1 MPIFKFAAKVFF
13 RQSRSGEVL
22 VMIAAISMAVA
33 SLSAVGFLTD
43 RISLSIEKQAS
54 ELLAADLRISSTE
67 PIPEEWIDLAKERKL
82 DLASSQSFPSVVYS
96 QDGNALAR
104 IKAVSSMYPLR
115 GTVRISDNDISDE
128 YEVKKIPSPSEVWVD
143 QAILYRLNAEIGDEI
158 SIGNSDFKIT
168 AILRYRPDQSIGFVS
183 LSPTVLMN
191 ISSIPGTGLIT
202 QGSRVNYSMLVAGE
216 NDEVQTFSK
225 LMSVKV
231 NDSARISN
239 PSDSSE
245 RTNQTINRSKQFLS
259 LTVIISVLLS
269 GIAISMSARRFA
281 KKRMDMI
288 ALMKSFGAK
297 RRFILQ
303 TIIIQLTM
311 IGLTGVILGSIMG
324 FIVENLVANLIADL
338 FMSELPNPTF
348 QTLFIGL
355 LAAFILLPGF
365 AFSSLLQLSNT
376 SAIKVLR
383 KNAIPAPPS
392 ELFIAGGA
400 LLSLSILLYY
410 FVRDIE
416 LLAVI
421 ILGMLIIS
429 LLLFFIGQIL
439 AQILGS
445 LRGGF
450 GASWRYGLANVSR
463 RGRDSAIQIV
473 AFGLSLTALLLLSLI
488 RTDLLTDW
496 QKALGEN
503 TPNYFLINIQS
514 YQAEGIREILK
525 KSDGVNPEF
534 VPLVRARMT
543 EINGQSVQDRSYPDE
558 RGNWLANREAN
569 LSWAK
574 TVNSKNKVTDGSW
587 WSSDYKGPPLVSIER
602 SAAEDMGVAVG
613 DNLTFLIAGEN
624 ITAEISSIREVD
636 WNSFSPNFFL
646 VFSPNSLDAFPSSF
660 ISSMYLDKSEN
671 QILKELQINYPT
683 VSVVDL
689 DPILQQVRQ
698 VITKVSIAVQAVF
711 IFTLIAGITV
721 LFSAVHSTIDERKFE
736 SALLRAVGMKTR
748 NVIISLLSE
757 FSAIGLSAGI
767 LAASGAS
774 ILAWQ
779 IASRFFEISYIFN
792 LSLWLAGIVCGVV
805 LVSLF
810 GYIAS
815 RDAIKSPPVNV
826 LRNT

>member
-1 MPIFKFAAKVFF
+1 MPIFKFAAKAFF

-54 ELLAADLRISSTE
+54 ELLAADLRISSPE
-67 PIPEEWIDLAKERKL
+67 PIQKEWIDLAKERKL
-82 DLASSQSFPSVVYS
+82 ELASSQSFPSVVYS
-96 QDGNALAR
+96 QEGNALAR

-168 AILRYRPDQSIGFVS
+168 AILRYRPDQSIGFAT

-202 QGSRVNYSMLVAGE
+202 EGSRVNYSMLIAGE
-216 NDEVQTFSK
+216 NNEVQTFSE
-225 LMSVKV
+225 LMSVKL

-514 YQAEGIREILK
+514 YQTEGIREILK
-525 KSDGVNPEF
+525 SSDGVLPKF

-569 LSWAK
+569 LSWSK

-587 WSSDYKGPPLVSIER
+587 WSADYKGPPLVSIER

-646 VFSPNSLDAFPSSF
+646 VLSPNSLDTFPSSF

-736 SALLRAVGMKTR
+736 SALLRAVGMKKR

-815 RDAIKSPPVNV
+815 RDAIKSPPVNA

>member
-1 MPIFKFAAKVFF
+1 MPIFKFAAKAFF

-54 ELLAADLRISSTE
+54 ELLAADLRISSPE
-67 PIPEEWIDLAKERKL
+67 PIPEEWIDLAKEQKL

-96 QDGNALAR
+96 QEGNALAR

-115 GTVRISDNDISDE
+115 GTVRISDNDSSDE

-168 AILRYRPDQSIGFVS
+168 AILRYRPDQSIGFAS

-202 QGSRVNYSMLVAGE
+202 EGSRVNYSMLIAGE
-216 NDEVQTFSK
+216 NNEVQTFSE
-225 LMSVKV
+225 LMSFKV

-383 KNAIPAPPS
+383 KMRYRLHPQSYSLLEEPS
-392 ELFIAGGA
+392 FHCQFCSIISSEI
-400 LLSLSILLYY
+400 LS
-410 FVRDIE
+410 F
-416 LLAVI
+416 LAVI

-514 YQAEGIREILK
+514 YQTEGIREILK
-525 KSDGVNPEF
+525 SGDGVNPEF

-569 LSWAK
+569 LSWSK
-574 TVNSKNKVTDGSW
+574 TVNSKNKVIDGSW
-587 WSSDYKGPPLVSIER
+587 WSTDYKGPPLVSIER

-636 WNSFSPNFFL
+636 WNSFSPNFSWFCPRTHWIHSQAL
-646 VFSPNSLDAFPSSF
+646 L
-660 ISSMYLDKSEN
+660 
-671 QILKELQINYPT
+671 YP
-683 VSVVDL
+683 
-689 DPILQQVRQ
+689 
-698 VITKVSIAVQAVF
+698 AC
-711 IFTLIAGITV
+711 TLIRV
-721 LFSAVHSTIDERKFE
+721 
-736 SALLRAVGMKTR
+736 KTR
-748 NVIISLLSE
+748 
-757 FSAIGLSAGI
+757 
-767 LAASGAS
+767 
-774 ILAWQ
+774 
-779 IASRFFEISYIFN
+779 Y
-792 LSLWLAGIVCGVV
+792 
-805 LVSLF
+805 
-810 GYIAS
+810 
-815 RDAIKSPPVNV
+815 
-826 LRNT
+826 

>member
-1 MPIFKFAAKVFF
+1 MPIFKFAAKAFF

-54 ELLAADLRISSTE
+54 ELLAADLRISSPE

-115 GTVRISDNDISDE
+115 GTVRISDNDSSDE

-168 AILRYRPDQSIGFVS
+168 AILRYRPDQSIGFAS

-202 QGSRVNYSMLVAGE
+202 EGSRVNYSMLIAGE
-216 NDEVQTFSK
+216 NNEVQTFSE

-338 FMSELPNPTF
+338 FMSELPSPTF

-514 YQAEGIREILK
+514 YQTEGIREILK
-525 KSDGVNPEF
+525 SSDGVQPEF

-569 LSWAK
+569 LSWSK

-587 WSSDYKGPPLVSIER
+587 WSADYKGPPLVSIER

-646 VFSPNSLDAFPSSF
+646 VLSPNSLDTFPSSF

>member
-1 MPIFKFAAKVFF
+1 MPIFKFAAKAFF

-54 ELLAADLRISSTE
+54 ELLAADLRISSPE

-115 GTVRISDNDISDE
+115 GTVRISDNDSSDE

-143 QAILYRLNAEIGDEI
+143 QAILYRLNAAIGDEI

-168 AILRYRPDQSIGFVS
+168 AILRYRPDQSIGFAS

-202 QGSRVNYSMLVAGE
+202 EGSRVNYSMLIAGE
-216 NDEVQTFSK
+216 NNEVQTFSE

-338 FMSELPNPTF
+338 FMSELPSPTF

-392 ELFIAGGA
+392 ELFVAGGA

-410 FVRDIE
+410 FVRDIQ

-421 ILGMLIIS
+421 TLGMLIIS

-439 AQILGS
+439 AHILGN

-514 YQAEGIREILK
+514 YQTEGIREILK
-525 KSDGVNPEF
+525 SSDGVLPEF

-558 RGNWLANREAN
+558 RGKWLANREAN
-569 LSWAK
+569 LSWSK

-587 WSSDYKGPPLVSIER
+587 WSADYKGPPLVSIER

-646 VFSPNSLDAFPSSF
+646 VLSPNSLNTFPSSF

>member
-1 MPIFKFAAKVFF
+1 MPIFKFAAKAFF

-54 ELLAADLRISSTE
+54 ELLAADLRISSPE

-115 GTVRISDNDISDE
+115 GTVRISDNDSSDE

-168 AILRYRPDQSIGFVS
+168 AILRYRPDQSIGFAS

-216 NDEVQTFSK
+216 NNEVQIFSE

-239 PSDSSE
+239 PSNSNE
-245 RTNQTINRSKQFLS
+245 RTNQTINRSNQFLS

-324 FIVENLVANLIADL
+324 FIVENLVANLVADL
-338 FMSELPNPTF
+338 FMSELPSPTF

-376 SAIKVLR
+376 PAMKVLR
-383 KNAIPAPPS
+383 NNAIPAPPS

-514 YQAEGIREILK
+514 YQTEGIREILK
-525 KSDGVNPEF
+525 SSDGVLPEF

-558 RGNWLANREAN
+558 RGKWLANREAN
-569 LSWAK
+569 LSWSK

-587 WSSDYKGPPLVSIER
+587 WSADYKGPPLVSIER

-646 VFSPNSLDAFPSSF
+646 VLSPNSLDTFPSSF

-698 VITKVSIAVQAVF
+698 VITKVSIAVQTVF

-815 RDAIKSPPVNV
+815 RDAIKSPPVNA

>member
-1 MPIFKFAAKVFF
+1 MPIFKFAAKAFF

-54 ELLAADLRISSTE
+54 ELLAADLRISSPE

-168 AILRYRPDQSIGFVS
+168 AILRYRPDQSIGFAS

-202 QGSRVNYSMLVAGE
+202 EGSRVNYSMLIAGE
-216 NDEVQTFSK
+216 NNEVQTFSE

-338 FMSELPNPTF
+338 FMSEFPNPTF
-348 QTLFIGL
+348 QTLLIGL

-514 YQAEGIREILK
+514 YQTEGIREILK
-525 KSDGVNPEF
+525 SSDGVNPEF

-543 EINGQSVQDRSYPDE
+543 KINGQSVQDRSYPDE

-569 LSWAK
+569 LSWSK

-587 WSSDYKGPPLVSIER
+587 WSPDYIGPPLVSIER

-646 VFSPNSLDAFPSSF
+646 VFSPNSLDTFPSSF
-660 ISSMYLDKSEN
+660 ISSMYLDKSKN

-736 SALLRAVGMKTR
+736 SALLRAVGMKKR

-815 RDAIKSPPVNV
+815 RDAIKSPPVNA

>member
-1 MPIFKFAAKVFF
+1 MPIFKFAAKAFF

-54 ELLAADLRISSTE
+54 ELLAADLRISSPE

-115 GTVRISDNDISDE
+115 GTVRISDNDSSDE

-168 AILRYRPDQSIGFVS
+168 AILRYRPDQSIGFAS

-202 QGSRVNYSMLVAGE
+202 EGSRVNYSMLIAGE
-216 NDEVQTFSK
+216 NNEVQTFSE
-225 LMSVKV
+225 LMSFKV

-392 ELFIAGGA
+392 ELFITGGA

-514 YQAEGIREILK
+514 YQTEGIREILK
-525 KSDGVNPEF
+525 SSDGVNPEF

-543 EINGQSVQDRSYPDE
+543 KINGQSVQDRSYPDE

-569 LSWAK
+569 LSWSK
-574 TVNSKNKVTDGSW
+574 TVNSKNKVIDGSW
-587 WSSDYKGPPLVSIER
+587 WSTDYKGPPLVSIER

-646 VFSPNSLDAFPSSF
+646 VFSPNSLDTFPSSF

-698 VITKVSIAVQAVF
+698 VITK
-711 IFTLIAGITV
+711 
-721 LFSAVHSTIDERKFE
+721 
-736 SALLRAVGMKTR
+736 
-748 NVIISLLSE
+748 LS
-757 FSAIGLSAGI
+757 
-767 LAASGAS
+767 
-774 ILAWQ
+774 
-779 IASRFFEISYIFN
+779 N
-792 LSLWLAGIVCGVV
+792 
-805 LVSLF
+805 
-810 GYIAS
+810 
-815 RDAIKSPPVNV
+815 
-826 LRNT
+826 

>member
-1 MPIFKFAAKVFF
+1 
-13 RQSRSGEVL
+13 
-22 VMIAAISMAVA
+22 
-33 SLSAVGFLTD
+33 
-43 RISLSIEKQAS
+43 
-54 ELLAADLRISSTE
+54 
-67 PIPEEWIDLAKERKL
+67 
-82 DLASSQSFPSVVYS
+82 
-96 QDGNALAR
+96 
-104 IKAVSSMYPLR
+104 
-115 GTVRISDNDISDE
+115 
-128 YEVKKIPSPSEVWVD
+128 
-143 QAILYRLNAEIGDEI
+143 
-158 SIGNSDFKIT
+158 
-168 AILRYRPDQSIGFVS
+168 
-183 LSPTVLMN
+183 
-191 ISSIPGTGLIT
+191 
-202 QGSRVNYSMLVAGE
+202 
-216 NDEVQTFSK
+216 
-225 LMSVKV
+225 
-231 NDSARISN
+231 
-239 PSDSSE
+239 
-245 RTNQTINRSKQFLS
+245 
-259 LTVIISVLLS
+259 
-269 GIAISMSARRFA
+269 
-281 KKRMDMI
+281 
-288 ALMKSFGAK
+288 
-297 RRFILQ
+297 
-303 TIIIQLTM
+303 M

-392 ELFIAGGA
+392 ELFITGGA

-514 YQAEGIREILK
+514 YQTEGIREILK
-525 KSDGVNPEF
+525 SSDGVNPEF

-543 EINGQSVQDRSYPDE
+543 KINGQSVQDRSYPDE

-569 LSWAK
+569 LSWSK
-574 TVNSKNKVTDGSW
+574 TVNPKNKVTDGSW
-587 WSSDYKGPPLVSIER
+587 WSADYKGPPLVSIER

-646 VFSPNSLDAFPSSF
+646 VFSPNSLDTFPSSF

-736 SALLRAVGMKTR
+736 SALLRAVGMKKR

>member
-1 MPIFKFAAKVFF
+1 MPIFKFAAKAFF

-54 ELLAADLRISSTE
+54 ELLAADLRISSPE

-96 QDGNALAR
+96 QEGNALAR

-115 GTVRISDNDISDE
+115 GTVRISDNDSSDE

-168 AILRYRPDQSIGFVS
+168 AILRYRPDQSIGFAS

-202 QGSRVNYSMLVAGE
+202 EGSRVNYSMLIAGE
-216 NDEVQTFSK
+216 NNEVQTFSE

-338 FMSELPNPTF
+338 FMSELPSPTF

-392 ELFIAGGA
+392 ELFITGGA

-525 KSDGVNPEF
+525 SSDGVNPEF

-543 EINGQSVQDRSYPDE
+543 KINGQSVQDRSYPDE

-574 TVNSKNKVTDGSW
+574 TVNSKNKVMDGSW
-587 WSSDYKGPPLVSIER
+587 WSADYKGPPLVSIER
-602 SAAEDMGVAVG
+602 SAAEDMGVTVG

-646 VFSPNSLDAFPSSF
+646 VFSPNSLDTFPSSF

-736 SALLRAVGMKTR
+736 GALLRAVGMKTR

-792 LSLWLAGIVCGVV
+792 LSLWLTGIVCGVV

>member
-1 MPIFKFAAKVFF
+1 MPIFKFAAKAFF

-54 ELLAADLRISSTE
+54 ELLAADLRISSPE

-115 GTVRISDNDISDE
+115 GTVRISDNDSSDE

-168 AILRYRPDQSIGFVS
+168 AILRYRPDQSIGFAS

-202 QGSRVNYSMLVAGE
+202 EGSRVNYSMLIAGE
-216 NDEVQTFSK
+216 NNEVQTFSE

-303 TIIIQLTM
+303 TITIQLTM

-338 FMSELPNPTF
+338 FMSELPSPTF

-514 YQAEGIREILK
+514 YQTEGIREILK
-525 KSDGVNPEF
+525 SSDGVNPEF

-543 EINGQSVQDRSYPDE
+543 KINGQSVQDRSYPDE

-569 LSWAK
+569 LSWSK

-587 WSSDYKGPPLVSIER
+587 WSADYKGPPLVSIER

-646 VFSPNSLDAFPSSF
+646 VFSPNSLDTFPSSF

>member
-1 MPIFKFAAKVFF
+1 MPIFKFAAKAFF

-54 ELLAADLRISSTE
+54 ELLAADLRISSPE

-115 GTVRISDNDISDE
+115 GTVRISDNDSSDE

-168 AILRYRPDQSIGFVS
+168 AILRYRPDQSIGFAS

-202 QGSRVNYSMLVAGE
+202 EGSRVNYSMLIAGE
-216 NDEVQTFSK
+216 NNEVQTFSE

-514 YQAEGIREILK
+514 YQTEGIREILK
-525 KSDGVNPEF
+525 SSDGVNPEF

-543 EINGQSVQDRSYPDE
+543 KINGQSVQDRSYPDE

-569 LSWAK
+569 LSWSK

-587 WSSDYKGPPLVSIER
+587 WSADYKGPPLVSIER

-646 VFSPNSLDAFPSSF
+646 VLSPNSLDTFPSSF

>member
-1 MPIFKFAAKVFF
+1 MSIFKFAAKAFF

-54 ELLAADLRISSTE
+54 ELLAADLRISSPE

-115 GTVRISDNDISDE
+115 GTVRISDNDSSDE

-168 AILRYRPDQSIGFVS
+168 AILRYRPDQSIGFAS

-191 ISSIPGTGLIT
+191 ISDIPGTGLIT
-202 QGSRVNYSMLVAGE
+202 EGSRVNYSMLIAGE
-216 NDEVQTFSK
+216 NNEVQTFSE

-514 YQAEGIREILK
+514 YQTEGIREILK
-525 KSDGVNPEF
+525 SSDGVNPEF

-543 EINGQSVQDRSYPDE
+543 KINGQSVQDRSYPDE

-569 LSWAK
+569 LSWSK

-587 WSSDYKGPPLVSIER
+587 WSADYKGPPLVSIER

-646 VFSPNSLDAFPSSF
+646 VFSPNSLDTFPSSF

-698 VITKVSIAVQAVF
+698 VITKVSIAVQTVF

>member
-1 MPIFKFAAKVFF
+1 MPIFKFAAKAFF

-54 ELLAADLRISSTE
+54 ELLAADLRISSPE
-67 PIPEEWIDLAKERKL
+67 PIQKEWIDLAKERKL
-82 DLASSQSFPSVVYS
+82 ELASSQSFPSVVYS

-168 AILRYRPDQSIGFVS
+168 AILRYRPDQSIGFAT

-202 QGSRVNYSMLVAGE
+202 EGSRVNYSMLIAGE
-216 NDEVQTFSK
+216 NNEVQTFSE
-225 LMSVKV
+225 LMSVKL

-514 YQAEGIREILK
+514 YQTEGIREILK
-525 KSDGVNPEF
+525 SSDGVLPKF
-534 VPLVRARMT
+534 VPLIRARMT

-569 LSWAK
+569 LSWSK

-587 WSSDYKGPPLVSIER
+587 WSADYKGPPLVSIER

-646 VFSPNSLDAFPSSF
+646 VLSPNSLNTFPSSF

-736 SALLRAVGMKTR
+736 SALLRAVGMKKR

-815 RDAIKSPPVNV
+815 RDAIKSPPVNA

>member
-1 MPIFKFAAKVFF
+1 M
-13 RQSRSGEVL
+13 
-22 VMIAAISMAVA
+22 
-33 SLSAVGFLTD
+33 
-43 RISLSIEKQAS
+43 
-54 ELLAADLRISSTE
+54 
-67 PIPEEWIDLAKERKL
+67 
-82 DLASSQSFPSVVYS
+82 
-96 QDGNALAR
+96 
-104 IKAVSSMYPLR
+104 
-115 GTVRISDNDISDE
+115 
-128 YEVKKIPSPSEVWVD
+128 
-143 QAILYRLNAEIGDEI
+143 
-158 SIGNSDFKIT
+158 
-168 AILRYRPDQSIGFVS
+168 
-183 LSPTVLMN
+183 
-191 ISSIPGTGLIT
+191 
-202 QGSRVNYSMLVAGE
+202 
-216 NDEVQTFSK
+216 
-225 LMSVKV
+225 
-231 NDSARISN
+231 
-239 PSDSSE
+239 
-245 RTNQTINRSKQFLS
+245 
-259 LTVIISVLLS
+259 
-269 GIAISMSARRFA
+269 
-281 KKRMDMI
+281 
-288 ALMKSFGAK
+288 
-297 RRFILQ
+297 
-303 TIIIQLTM
+303 
-311 IGLTGVILGSIMG
+311 
-324 FIVENLVANLIADL
+324 
-338 FMSELPNPTF
+338 
-348 QTLFIGL
+348 
-355 LAAFILLPGF
+355 
-365 AFSSLLQLSNT
+365 
-376 SAIKVLR
+376 
-383 KNAIPAPPS
+383 
-392 ELFIAGGA
+392 
-400 LLSLSILLYY
+400 
-410 FVRDIE
+410 
-416 LLAVI
+416 
-421 ILGMLIIS
+421 
-429 LLLFFIGQIL
+429 
-439 AQILGS
+439 
-445 LRGGF
+445 
-450 GASWRYGLANVSR
+450 SWRYGLANVSR

-514 YQAEGIREILK
+514 YQTEGIREILK
-525 KSDGVNPEF
+525 SSDGVNPEF

-569 LSWAK
+569 LSWSK
-574 TVNSKNKVTDGSW
+574 TVNSKNKVIDGSW
-587 WSSDYKGPPLVSIER
+587 WSADYKGPPLVSIER

-646 VFSPNSLDAFPSSF
+646 VLSPNSLDAFPSSF

-736 SALLRAVGMKTR
+736 SALLRAVGMKKI

>member
-1 MPIFKFAAKVFF
+1 MPIFKFAAKAFF

-54 ELLAADLRISSTE
+54 ELLAADLRISSPE

-115 GTVRISDNDISDE
+115 GTVRISDNDSSDE

-168 AILRYRPDQSIGFVS
+168 AILRYRPDQSIGFAS

-202 QGSRVNYSMLVAGE
+202 EGSRVNYSMLIAGE
-216 NDEVQTFSK
+216 NNEVQTFSE

-338 FMSELPNPTF
+338 FMSEFPNPTF

-514 YQAEGIREILK
+514 YQTEGIREILK
-525 KSDGVNPEF
+525 SSDGVNPEF

-543 EINGQSVQDRSYPDE
+543 KINGQSVQDRSYPDE

-569 LSWAK
+569 LSWSK

-587 WSSDYKGPPLVSIER
+587 WSADYKGPPLVSIER

-646 VFSPNSLDAFPSSF
+646 VLSPNSLDTFPSSF

>member
-1 MPIFKFAAKVFF
+1 MPIFKFAAKAFF

-54 ELLAADLRISSTE
+54 ELLAADLRISSPE

-96 QDGNALAR
+96 QEGNALAR

-115 GTVRISDNDISDE
+115 GTVRISDNDSSDE

-168 AILRYRPDQSIGFVS
+168 AILRYRPDQSIGFAS

-191 ISSIPGTGLIT
+191 ISDIPGTGLIT
-202 QGSRVNYSMLVAGE
+202 EGSRVNYSMLIAGE
-216 NDEVQTFSK
+216 NNEVQTFSE

-338 FMSELPNPTF
+338 FMSELPSPTF

-514 YQAEGIREILK
+514 YQTEGIREILK
-525 KSDGVNPEF
+525 SSDGVNPEF

-543 EINGQSVQDRSYPDE
+543 KINGQSVQDRSYPDE

-569 LSWAK
+569 LSWSK

-587 WSSDYKGPPLVSIER
+587 WSADYKGPPLVSIER

-646 VFSPNSLDAFPSSF
+646 VLSPNSLDTFPSSF

>member
-1 MPIFKFAAKVFF
+1 MPIFKFAAKAFF

-54 ELLAADLRISSTE
+54 ELLAADLRISSPE

-115 GTVRISDNDISDE
+115 GTVRISDNDSSDE

-168 AILRYRPDQSIGFVS
+168 AILRYRPDQSIGFAS

-191 ISSIPGTGLIT
+191 ISDIPGTGLIT
-202 QGSRVNYSMLVAGE
+202 EGSRVNYSMLIAGE
-216 NDEVQTFSK
+216 NNEVQTFSE

-338 FMSELPNPTF
+338 FMSELPSPTF

-514 YQAEGIREILK
+514 YQTEGIREILK
-525 KSDGVNPEF
+525 SSDGVNPEF

-543 EINGQSVQDRSYPDE
+543 KINGQSVQDRSYPDE

-569 LSWAK
+569 LSWSK

-587 WSSDYKGPPLVSIER
+587 WSADYKGPPLVSIER

-646 VFSPNSLDAFPSSF
+646 VFSPNSLDTFPSSF

>member
-1 MPIFKFAAKVFF
+1 MPIFKFAAKAFF

-54 ELLAADLRISSTE
+54 ELLAADLRISSPE

-96 QDGNALAR
+96 QEGNALAR

-168 AILRYRPDQSIGFVS
+168 AILRYRPDQSIGFAS

-202 QGSRVNYSMLVAGE
+202 EGSRVNYSMLIAGE
-216 NDEVQTFSK
+216 NNEVQTFSE

-514 YQAEGIREILK
+514 YQTEGIREILK
-525 KSDGVNPEF
+525 SSDGVLPEF

-569 LSWAK
+569 LSWSK

-587 WSSDYKGPPLVSIER
+587 WSADYKGPPLVSIER

-646 VFSPNSLDAFPSSF
+646 VFSPNSLDTFPSSF

>member
-1 MPIFKFAAKVFF
+1 MPIFKFAAKAFF

-54 ELLAADLRISSTE
+54 ELLAADLRISSPE

-96 QDGNALAR
+96 QEGNALAR

-115 GTVRISDNDISDE
+115 GTVRISDNDSSDE

-168 AILRYRPDQSIGFVS
+168 AILRYRPDQSIGFAS

-191 ISSIPGTGLIT
+191 ISDIPGTGLIT
-202 QGSRVNYSMLVAGE
+202 EGSRVNYSMLIAGE
-216 NDEVQTFSK
+216 NNEVQTFSE

-303 TIIIQLTM
+303 TITIQLTM

-338 FMSELPNPTF
+338 FMSELPSPTF

-392 ELFIAGGA
+392 ELFITGGA

-429 LLLFFIGQIL
+429 LLLFLIGQIL

-514 YQAEGIREILK
+514 YQTEGIREILK
-525 KSDGVNPEF
+525 SSDGVNPEF

-543 EINGQSVQDRSYPDE
+543 KINGQSVQDRSYPDE

-569 LSWAK
+569 LSWSK

-587 WSSDYKGPPLVSIER
+587 WSADYKGPPLVSIER

-646 VFSPNSLDAFPSSF
+646 VFSPNSLDTFPSSF

>member
-1 MPIFKFAAKVFF
+1 MPIFKFAAKAFF

-54 ELLAADLRISSTE
+54 ELLAADLRISSPE
-67 PIPEEWIDLAKERKL
+67 PIPEEWIDLAKEQKL

-96 QDGNALAR
+96 QEGNALAR

-115 GTVRISDNDISDE
+115 GTVRISDNDSSDE

-168 AILRYRPDQSIGFVS
+168 AILRYRPDQSIGFAS

-202 QGSRVNYSMLVAGE
+202 EGSRVNYSMLIAGE
-216 NDEVQTFSK
+216 NNEVQTFSE
-225 LMSVKV
+225 LMSFKV

-496 QKALGEN
+496 QKALGAN

-514 YQAEGIREILK
+514 YQTEGIREILK
-525 KSDGVNPEF
+525 SGDGVNPEF

-569 LSWAK
+569 LSWSK
-574 TVNSKNKVTDGSW
+574 TVNSKNKVIDGSW
-587 WSSDYKGPPLVSIER
+587 WSTDYKGPPLVSIER

-646 VFSPNSLDAFPSSF
+646 VLSPNSLDTFPSSF

>member
-1 MPIFKFAAKVFF
+1 MPIFKFAAKAFF

-54 ELLAADLRISSTE
+54 ELLAADLRISSPE

-115 GTVRISDNDISDE
+115 GTVRISDNDSSDE

-168 AILRYRPDQSIGFVS
+168 AILRYRPDQSIGFAS

-191 ISSIPGTGLIT
+191 ISDIPGTGLIT
-202 QGSRVNYSMLVAGE
+202 EGSRVNYSMLIAGE
-216 NDEVQTFSK
+216 DNEVQTFSE

-338 FMSELPNPTF
+338 FMSKLPSPTF

-514 YQAEGIREILK
+514 YQTEGIREILK
-525 KSDGVNPEF
+525 SSDGVNPEF

-543 EINGQSVQDRSYPDE
+543 KINGQSVQDRSYPDE

-569 LSWAK
+569 LSWSK

-587 WSSDYKGPPLVSIER
+587 WSADYKGPPLVSIER

-646 VFSPNSLDAFPSSF
+646 VFSPNSLDTFPSSF

>member
-1 MPIFKFAAKVFF
+1 MPIFKFAAKAFF

-54 ELLAADLRISSTE
+54 ELLAADLRISSPE

-128 YEVKKIPSPSEVWVD
+128 YEVKKMPSPSEVWVD

-168 AILRYRPDQSIGFVS
+168 AILRYRPDQSIGFAS

-202 QGSRVNYSMLVAGE
+202 EGSRVNYSMLIAGE
-216 NDEVQTFSK
+216 NNEVQTFSE

-338 FMSELPNPTF
+338 FMSELPSPTF

-392 ELFIAGGA
+392 ELFITGGA

-514 YQAEGIREILK
+514 YQTEGIREILK
-525 KSDGVNPEF
+525 SSDGVLPEF

-569 LSWAK
+569 LSWSK
-574 TVNSKNKVTDGSW
+574 TVNSKNKVMDGSW
-587 WSSDYKGPPLVSIER
+587 WSADYKGPPLVSIER

-646 VFSPNSLDAFPSSF
+646 VFSPNSLDTFPSSF

-736 SALLRAVGMKTR
+736 SALLRAVGMKKR

>member
-1 MPIFKFAAKVFF
+1 MSIFKFAAKAFF

-54 ELLAADLRISSTE
+54 ELLAADLRISSPE

-115 GTVRISDNDISDE
+115 GTVRISDNDSSDE

-143 QAILYRLNAEIGDEI
+143 QAIYRLNAEIGDEI

-168 AILRYRPDQSIGFVS
+168 AILRYRPDQSIGFAS

-191 ISSIPGTGLIT
+191 ISDIPGTGLIT
-202 QGSRVNYSMLVAGE
+202 EGSRVNYSMLIAGE
-216 NDEVQTFSK
+216 NNEVQTFSE

-303 TIIIQLTM
+303 TITIQLTM

-338 FMSELPNPTF
+338 FMSELPSPTF

-392 ELFIAGGA
+392 ELFITGGA

-496 QKALGEN
+496 QKTLGEN

-514 YQAEGIREILK
+514 YQTEGIREILK
-525 KSDGVNPEF
+525 SSDGVNPEF

-543 EINGQSVQDRSYPDE
+543 KINGQSVQDRSYPDE

-569 LSWAK
+569 LSWSK

-587 WSSDYKGPPLVSIER
+587 WSADYKGPPLVSIER

-646 VFSPNSLDAFPSSF
+646 VFSPNSLDTFPSSF

-698 VITKVSIAVQAVF
+698 VITKVSIAVQTVF

>member
-1 MPIFKFAAKVFF
+1 MPIFKFAAKAFF

-54 ELLAADLRISSTE
+54 ELLAADLRISSPE

-96 QDGNALAR
+96 QEGNALAR

-115 GTVRISDNDISDE
+115 GTVRISDNDSSDE

-168 AILRYRPDQSIGFVS
+168 AILRYRPDQSIGFAS

-191 ISSIPGTGLIT
+191 ISDIPGTGLIT
-202 QGSRVNYSMLVAGE
+202 EGSRVNYSMLIAGE
-216 NDEVQTFSK
+216 NNEVQTFSE

-392 ELFIAGGA
+392 ELFITGGA

-514 YQAEGIREILK
+514 YQTEGIREILK
-525 KSDGVNPEF
+525 SSDGVNPEF

-543 EINGQSVQDRSYPDE
+543 KINGQSVQDRSYPDE

-569 LSWAK
+569 LSWSK
-574 TVNSKNKVTDGSW
+574 TVNSKNKVIDGSW
-587 WSSDYKGPPLVSIER
+587 WSADYKGPPLVSIER

-646 VFSPNSLDAFPSSF
+646 VFSPNSLDTFPSSF

>member
-1 MPIFKFAAKVFF
+1 MPIFKFAAKAFF

-54 ELLAADLRISSTE
+54 ELLAADLRISSPE
-67 PIPEEWIDLAKERKL
+67 PIPEEWIDLVKERKL

-115 GTVRISDNDISDE
+115 GTVRISDNDSSDE

-168 AILRYRPDQSIGFVS
+168 AILRYRPDQSIGFAS

-202 QGSRVNYSMLVAGE
+202 EGSRVNYSMLVAGE
-216 NDEVQTFSK
+216 NNEVQTFSE

-514 YQAEGIREILK
+514 YQTEGIREILK
-525 KSDGVNPEF
+525 SSDGVLPEF

-569 LSWAK
+569 LSWSK

-587 WSSDYKGPPLVSIER
+587 WSADYKGPPLVSIER

-646 VFSPNSLDAFPSSF
+646 VLSPNSLDTFPSSF

-698 VITKVSIAVQAVF
+698 VITKVSIAVQTVF

-736 SALLRAVGMKTR
+736 SALLRAVGMKKR

-792 LSLWLAGIVCGVV
+792 LSLWLVGIVCGVV

>member
-1 MPIFKFAAKVFF
+1 MSIFKFAAKAFF

-54 ELLAADLRISSTE
+54 ELLAADLRISSPE

-115 GTVRISDNDISDE
+115 GTVRISDNDSSDE

-168 AILRYRPDQSIGFVS
+168 AILRYRPDQSIGFAS

-191 ISSIPGTGLIT
+191 ISDIPGTGLIT
-202 QGSRVNYSMLVAGE
+202 EGSRVNYSMLIAGE
-216 NDEVQTFSK
+216 NNEVQTFSE

-303 TIIIQLTM
+303 TITIQLTM

-338 FMSELPNPTF
+338 FMSELPSPTF

-392 ELFIAGGA
+392 ELFITGGA

-514 YQAEGIREILK
+514 YQTEGIREILK
-525 KSDGVNPEF
+525 SSDGVNPEF

-543 EINGQSVQDRSYPDE
+543 KINGQSVQDRSYPDE

-569 LSWAK
+569 LSWSK

-587 WSSDYKGPPLVSIER
+587 WSADYKGPPLVSIER

-646 VFSPNSLDAFPSSF
+646 VFSPNSLDTFPSSF

-698 VITKVSIAVQAVF
+698 VITKVSIAVQTVF

>member
-1 MPIFKFAAKVFF
+1 MPIFKFAAKAFF

-54 ELLAADLRISSTE
+54 ELLAADLRISSPE

-96 QDGNALAR
+96 QEGNALAR

-168 AILRYRPDQSIGFVS
+168 AILRYRPDQSIGFAS

-202 QGSRVNYSMLVAGE
+202 EGSRVNYSMLIAGE
-216 NDEVQTFSK
+216 NNEVQTFSE

-338 FMSELPNPTF
+338 FMSELPSPTF

-392 ELFIAGGA
+392 ELFITGGA

-514 YQAEGIREILK
+514 YQTEGIREILK
-525 KSDGVNPEF
+525 SSDGVNPEF

-543 EINGQSVQDRSYPDE
+543 KINGQSVQDRSYPDE

-569 LSWAK
+569 LSWSK

-587 WSSDYKGPPLVSIER
+587 WSADYKGPPLVSIER

-646 VFSPNSLDAFPSSF
+646 VLSPNSLDTFPSSF

-698 VITKVSIAVQAVF
+698 VITKVSIAVQTVF

>member
-1 MPIFKFAAKVFF
+1 MPIFKFAAKAFF

-54 ELLAADLRISSTE
+54 ELLAADLRISSPE

-115 GTVRISDNDISDE
+115 GTVRISDNDSSDE

-158 SIGNSDFKIT
+158 SIGNSYFKIT
-168 AILRYRPDQSIGFVS
+168 AILRYRPDQSIGFAS

-202 QGSRVNYSMLVAGE
+202 EGSRVNYSMLIAGE
-216 NDEVQTFSK
+216 NNEVQTFSE

-514 YQAEGIREILK
+514 YQTEGIREILK
-525 KSDGVNPEF
+525 SSDGVNPEF

-543 EINGQSVQDRSYPDE
+543 KINGQSVQDRSYPDE

-569 LSWAK
+569 LSWSK
-574 TVNSKNKVTDGSW
+574 TVNSKNKGTDGSW
-587 WSSDYKGPPLVSIER
+587 WSADYKGPPLVSIER

-646 VFSPNSLDAFPSSF
+646 VLSPNSLDTFPSSF

>member
-1 MPIFKFAAKVFF
+1 MPIFKFAAKAFF

-54 ELLAADLRISSTE
+54 ELLAADLRISSPE

-96 QDGNALAR
+96 QEGNALAR

-168 AILRYRPDQSIGFVS
+168 AILRYRPDQSIGFAS

-191 ISSIPGTGLIT
+191 ISDIPGTGLIT
-202 QGSRVNYSMLVAGE
+202 EGSRVNYSMLIAGE
-216 NDEVQTFSK
+216 NNEVQTFSE
-225 LMSVKV
+225 LMSVKI

-514 YQAEGIREILK
+514 YQTEGIREILK
-525 KSDGVNPEF
+525 SSDGVNPEF

-543 EINGQSVQDRSYPDE
+543 KINGQSVQDRSYPDE

-569 LSWAK
+569 LSWSK

-587 WSSDYKGPPLVSIER
+587 WSADYKGPPLVSIER

-646 VFSPNSLDAFPSSF
+646 VLSPNSLDTFPSSF

>member
-1 MPIFKFAAKVFF
+1 MPIFKFAAKAFF

-54 ELLAADLRISSTE
+54 ELLAADLRISSPE

-115 GTVRISDNDISDE
+115 GTVRISDNHISDE

-168 AILRYRPDQSIGFVS
+168 AILRYRPDQSIGFAS

-191 ISSIPGTGLIT
+191 ISDIPGTGLIT
-202 QGSRVNYSMLVAGE
+202 EGSRVNYSMLIAGE
-216 NDEVQTFSK
+216 NNEVQTFSE

-303 TIIIQLTM
+303 TITIQLTM

-338 FMSELPNPTF
+338 FMSELPSPTF

-392 ELFIAGGA
+392 ELFITGGA

-514 YQAEGIREILK
+514 YQTEGIREILK
-525 KSDGVNPEF
+525 SSDGVNPEF

-543 EINGQSVQDRSYPDE
+543 KINGQSVQDRSYPDE

-569 LSWAK
+569 LSWSK

-587 WSSDYKGPPLVSIER
+587 WSADYKGPPLVSIER

-646 VFSPNSLDAFPSSF
+646 VFSPNSLDTFPSSF

>member
-1 MPIFKFAAKVFF
+1 MPIFKFAAKAFF

-54 ELLAADLRISSTE
+54 ELLAADLRISSPE

-96 QDGNALAR
+96 QEGNALAR

-115 GTVRISDNDISDE
+115 GTVRISDNDINDE

-168 AILRYRPDQSIGFVS
+168 AILRYRPDQSIGFAS

-496 QKALGEN
+496 LKALGEN

-646 VFSPNSLDAFPSSF
+646 VFSPNSLDTFPSSF

-736 SALLRAVGMKTR
+736 SALLRAVGMKKR

-779 IASRFFEISYIFN
+779 IASRFFEMPYIFN

>member
-1 MPIFKFAAKVFF
+1 MPIFKFAAKAFF

-54 ELLAADLRISSTE
+54 ELLAADLRISSPE

-115 GTVRISDNDISDE
+115 GTVRISDNDSSDE

-168 AILRYRPDQSIGFVS
+168 AILRYRPDQSIGFAS

-202 QGSRVNYSMLVAGE
+202 EGSRVNYSMLIAGE
-216 NDEVQTFSK
+216 NNEVQTFSE

-303 TIIIQLTM
+303 TITIQLTM

-338 FMSELPNPTF
+338 FMSELPSPTF

-514 YQAEGIREILK
+514 YQTEGIREILK
-525 KSDGVNPEF
+525 SSDGVNPEF

-543 EINGQSVQDRSYPDE
+543 KINGQSVQDRSYPDE

-569 LSWAK
+569 LSWSK
-574 TVNSKNKVTDGSW
+574 TVNSKNKVMDGSW
-587 WSSDYKGPPLVSIER
+587 WSADYKGPPLVSIER

-646 VFSPNSLDAFPSSF
+646 VFSPNSLDTFPSSF

>member
-1 MPIFKFAAKVFF
+1 MPIFKFAAKAFF

-54 ELLAADLRISSTE
+54 ELLAADLRISSPE
-67 PIPEEWIDLAKERKL
+67 SIPEEWIDLAKERKL

-168 AILRYRPDQSIGFVS
+168 AILRYRPDQSIGFAS

-202 QGSRVNYSMLVAGE
+202 EGSRVNYSMLVAGE
-216 NDEVQTFSK
+216 NNEVQTFSE

-245 RTNQTINRSKQFLS
+245 RTNQTIHRSKQFLS

-311 IGLTGVILGSIMG
+311 IGLIGVILGSIMG
-324 FIVENLVANLIADL
+324 FIVENFVANLIADL

-429 LLLFFIGQIL
+429 LLLFFIGQSL

-514 YQAEGIREILK
+514 YQTEGIREILK
-525 KSDGVNPEF
+525 SSDGVNPEF

-543 EINGQSVQDRSYPDE
+543 EINGQSVQDRSYSDE

-569 LSWAK
+569 LSWSK

-587 WSSDYKGPPLVSIER
+587 WSADYKGPPLVSIEK

-646 VFSPNSLDAFPSSF
+646 VFSPNSLDTFPSSF

-736 SALLRAVGMKTR
+736 SALLRAVGMKKR

-779 IASRFFEISYIFN
+779 IASRFFEIPYIFN
-792 LSLWLAGIVCGVV
+792 LLLWLAGIVCGVV

>member
-1 MPIFKFAAKVFF
+1 MSIFKFAAKAFF

-54 ELLAADLRISSTE
+54 ELLAADLRISSPE

-115 GTVRISDNDISDE
+115 GTVRISDNDSSDE

-168 AILRYRPDQSIGFVS
+168 AILRYRPDQSIGFAS

-191 ISSIPGTGLIT
+191 ISDIPGTGLIT
-202 QGSRVNYSMLVAGE
+202 EGSRVNYSMLIAGE
-216 NDEVQTFSK
+216 NNEVQTFSE

-338 FMSELPNPTF
+338 FMSELPSPTF

-514 YQAEGIREILK
+514 YQTEGIREILK
-525 KSDGVNPEF
+525 SSDGVNPEF

-543 EINGQSVQDRSYPDE
+543 KINGQSVQDRSYPDE

-569 LSWAK
+569 LSWSK

-587 WSSDYKGPPLVSIER
+587 WSADYKGPPLVSIER

-646 VFSPNSLDAFPSSF
+646 VFSPNSLDTFPSSF

>member
-1 MPIFKFAAKVFF
+1 MPIFKFAAKAFF

-54 ELLAADLRISSTE
+54 ELLAADLRISSPE

-96 QDGNALAR
+96 QEGNALAR

-115 GTVRISDNDISDE
+115 GTVRISDNDINDE

-143 QAILYRLNAEIGDEI
+143 QAILYRLNAKIGDEI

-168 AILRYRPDQSIGFVS
+168 AILRYRPDQSIGFAS

-400 LLSLSILLYY
+400 LLSMSILLYY

-534 VPLVRARMT
+534 VPLVRART
-543 EINGQSVQDRSYPDE
+543 VFLYTSDAADE
-558 RGNWLANREAN
+558 
-569 LSWAK
+569 
-574 TVNSKNKVTDGSW
+574 
-587 WSSDYKGPPLVSIER
+587 
-602 SAAEDMGVAVG
+602 
-613 DNLTFLIAGEN
+613 
-624 ITAEISSIREVD
+624 
-636 WNSFSPNFFL
+636 
-646 VFSPNSLDAFPSSF
+646 
-660 ISSMYLDKSEN
+660 
-671 QILKELQINYPT
+671 
-683 VSVVDL
+683 
-689 DPILQQVRQ
+689 
-698 VITKVSIAVQAVF
+698 
-711 IFTLIAGITV
+711 
-721 LFSAVHSTIDERKFE
+721 
-736 SALLRAVGMKTR
+736 
-748 NVIISLLSE
+748 
-757 FSAIGLSAGI
+757 
-767 LAASGAS
+767 
-774 ILAWQ
+774 
-779 IASRFFEISYIFN
+779 
-792 LSLWLAGIVCGVV
+792 
-805 LVSLF
+805 
-810 GYIAS
+810 
-815 RDAIKSPPVNV
+815 
-826 LRNT
+826 